1 MRTSAPSS
9 RCLLPMPC
17 SCCEP
22 AASVLL
28 GIASTQRCCPAA
40 DAPAAEA
47 YHVHQRQ
54 RGYLFAASAVLCNIL
69 LPLSCQ
75 GSDILRDVAL
85 LLQTHPQ
92 LKIILYISGSG
103 GLLERMAACKPD
115 IMSIDQHVDM
125 RDAIQRIG
133 PDFAVQV
140 RLSACSI
147 TGWLLKRHTA
157 PRWTLCTDVVWMCH
171 THCRTRLL

>member
-1 MRTSAPSS
+1 M
-9 RCLLPMPC
+9 
-17 SCCEP
+17 
-22 AASVLL
+22 
-28 GIASTQRCCPAA
+28 
-40 DAPAAEA
+40 
-47 YHVHQRQ
+47 
-54 RGYLFAASAVLCNIL
+54 
-69 LPLSCQ
+69 
-75 GSDILRDVAL
+75 LRDVF

-140 RLSACSI
+140 RL
-147 TGWLLKRHTA
+147 
-157 PRWTLCTDVVWMCH
+157 
-171 THCRTRLL
+171 CRL